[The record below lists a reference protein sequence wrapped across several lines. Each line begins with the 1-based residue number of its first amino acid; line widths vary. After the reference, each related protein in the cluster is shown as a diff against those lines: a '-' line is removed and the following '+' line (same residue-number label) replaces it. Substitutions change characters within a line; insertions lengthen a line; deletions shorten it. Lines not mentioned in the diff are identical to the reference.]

1 MIRFRFVDEHRG
13 AYGVKRICR
22 VLEIDRSA
30 YYDHLARAEARE
42 ARALAEDELAQEIAE
57 IHAASGGAYGAIR
70 VTRELRARGQVV
82 NKKRVARI
90 MKERGIAGI
99 TRRKRK
105 SLTKADK
112 KAPPAPDLIRRDFT
126 AVMPGIRLVGD
137 ITYLPTSEGWL
148 YLATVIDL
156 CTREVVGWS
165 MADHMRA
172 GLVIDAVRM
181 AHAVGRIEGNAIFHS
196 DRGSQYTSKEFRDEL
211 TRLDMRQS
219 TGRTGSCFDNAA
231 AESFFAVLKSEI
243 GVREWASRAVAR
255 SQVFRW
261 IAGYYNRRRL
271 HSTIDYLTP
280 VQARVRY
287 GQPVALAA

>member
-1 MIRFRFVDEHRG
+1 VIRFRFVDEHRG

-22 VLEIDRSA
+22 VLGIDRSS

-42 ARALAEDELAQEIAE
+42 AKVLAEDEPAAEIAE

-70 VTRELRARGQVV
+70 VTRGLRARGRVV

-137 ITYLPTSEGWL
+137 ITYLPTSEGRL

-165 MADHMRA
+165 WPTTCAQ
-172 GLVIDAVRM
+172 V
-181 AHAVGRIEGNAIFHS
+181 S
-196 DRGSQYTSKEFRDEL
+196 SS
-211 TRLDMRQS
+211 TRS
-219 TGRTGSCFDNAA
+219 GWRTPPA
-231 AESFFAVLKSEI
+231 
-243 GVREWASRAVAR
+243 ASRATR
-255 SQVFRW
+255 SSIP
-261 IAGYYNRRRL
+261 IAGRNTRRR
-271 HSTIDYLTP
+271 SSATS
-280 VQARVRY
+280 
-287 GQPVALAA
+287 

>member
-22 VLEIDRSA
+22 VLEIDRSS
-30 YYDHLARAEARE
+30 YYDHLAAAGARE
-42 ARALAEDELAQEIAE
+42 AKASAQDELAREISE

-70 VTRELRARGQVV
+70 VTRELRARGQIV

-148 YLATVIDL
+148 YLAIMWNL
-156 CTREVVGWS
+156 RP
-165 MADHMRA
+165 
-172 GLVIDAVRM
+172 GLLR
-181 AHAVGRIEGNAIFHS
+181 
-196 DRGSQYTSKEFRDEL
+196 RGL
-211 TRLDMRQS
+211 
-219 TGRTGSCFDNAA
+219 
-231 AESFFAVLKSEI
+231 
-243 GVREWASRAVAR
+243 ASLR
-255 SQVFRW
+255 
-261 IAGYYNRRRL
+261 
-271 HSTIDYLTP
+271 
-280 VQARVRY
+280 
-287 GQPVALAA
+287 

>member
-1 MIRFRFVDEHRG
+1 
-13 AYGVKRICR
+13 
-22 VLEIDRSA
+22 LEIDRSS

-42 ARALAEDELAQEIAE
+42 ARAVAEDELAAEIVE

-70 VTRELRARGQVV
+70 VTREPRARGQVV
-82 NKKRVARI
+82 DKKRVARI
-90 MKERGIAGI
+90 MKEHGIAGI
-99 TRRKRK
+99 TRRKRR
-105 SLTKADK
+105 SLTKADR

-181 AHAVGRIEGNAIFHS
+181 AHAAGRVEGNAIFHS
-196 DRGSQYTSKEFRDEL
+196 DRGSQYTSKEFSDEL
-211 TRLDMRQS
+211 SRLDMRQS
-219 TGRTGSCFDNAA
+219 TGRTGSRFDNAA
-231 AESFFAVLKSEI
+231 AESFFAVLKSKI
-243 GVREWASRAVAR
+243 GVREWASRALAR

-271 HSTIDYLTP
+271 RSTIDYLTP

>member
-22 VLEIDRSA
+22 VLEIDRSS
-30 YYDHLARAEARE
+30 YYDHLARAGARE
-42 ARALAEDELAQEIAE
+42 ARTLAEDELAAEIAA
-57 IHAASGGAYGAIR
+57 IHAASNGAYGAIR

-112 KAPPAPDLIRRDFT
+112 KAPAAPDLIRRDFT

-137 ITYLPTSEGWL
+137 IIYLPTSEGRL

-181 AHAVGRIEGNAIFHS
+181 AHAAGRVEGNAIFHS
-196 DRGSQYTSKEFRDEL
+196 DRGSQYASKEFRDEL

-219 TGRTGSCFDNAA
+219 AGRTGSCFDSAA

-243 GVREWASRAVAR
+243 GVRKWASRALAR

-287 GQPVALAA
+287 GRPVALAA

>member
-22 VLEIDRSA
+22 VLEIDRST
-30 YYDHLARAEARE
+30 YYDHLARAESRK
-42 ARALAEDELAQEIAE
+42 ARAVAEDELAQEIAE

-70 VTRELRARGQVV
+70 VTRELRARGRVV

-165 MADHMRA
+165 MAEHMRA
-172 GLVIDAVRM
+172 SLVIDAVRM
-181 AHAVGRIEGNAIFHS
+181 AHAAGRVEGNAIFHS
-196 DRGSQYTSKEFRDEL
+196 DRGSQGGFNRSSQHPDSGGARWAG
-211 TRLDMRQS
+211 TRGRSRCLEVRGGSGRQ
-219 TGRTGSCFDNAA
+219 TGHCVRRCVRRGGLSPRALCSGSF
-231 AESFFAVLKSEI
+231 
-243 GVREWASRAVAR
+243 G
-255 SQVFRW
+255 
-261 IAGYYNRRRL
+261 G
-271 HSTIDYLTP
+271 
-280 VQARVRY
+280 
-287 GQPVALAA
+287 